1 MAKHISAP
9 SRRLSSFKQIEVTRA
24 QKATIAAG
32 LPVARTEIAPD
43 GRIVI
48 YHDAPMIDDKRTA
61 LEKWRAEKN
70 AREA

>member
-1 MAKHISAP
+1 MTARTA
-9 SRRLSSFKQIEVTRA
+9 FKQTDVTRA
-24 QKATIAAG
+24 QKASIAGG

-48 YHDAPMIDDKRTA
+48 YHDAPVIDDKRTA